1 MESRKRK
8 RKAQVA
14 GVEWDTGGVYREE
27 KTVQVEYDVDWI
39 FFIYMYT
46 SLGTAGFLRVRVTE
60 LSEINGV
67 LRNVTMYINMY
78 SVSELFSNLSLQV
91 ERQDGHPSV

>member
-39 FFIYMYT
+39 FLYT
-46 SLGTAGFLRVRVTE
+46 CTHL
-60 LSEINGV
+60 
-67 LRNVTMYINMY
+67 
-78 SVSELFSNLSLQV
+78 
-91 ERQDGHPSV
+91 